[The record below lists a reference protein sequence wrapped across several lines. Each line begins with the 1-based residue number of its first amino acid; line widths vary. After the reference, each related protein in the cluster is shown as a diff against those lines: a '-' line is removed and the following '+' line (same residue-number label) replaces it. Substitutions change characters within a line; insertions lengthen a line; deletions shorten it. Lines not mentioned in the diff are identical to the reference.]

1 MIRPA
6 MILLVALLAG
16 CDQFDGE
23 PPKMQRTTSIITI
36 SEDPQLKTPG
46 WASWS
51 GDTCLITL
59 RRYPQCLAHEAR
71 HCFEGDWHAGH
82 RTGEDC

>member
-6 MILLVALLAG
+6 MTLLVVLLAG

-23 PPKMQRTTSIITI
+23 PPKRVTDTSIITI
-36 SEDPQLKTPG
+36 SVDPQLSTPG
-46 WASWS
+46 WASWH
-51 GDTCLITL
+51 GNTCHITL
-59 RRYPQCLAHEAR
+59 RQYPQCLAHEVR
-71 HCFEGDWHAGH
+71 HCFEHDWHPGR